1 MELNIVIRTA
11 DPAGAAATLRALGLE
26 ISPPNRPNPTRW
38 HGKARVSVLVEACGP
53 GEQPSAV
60 LGVED
65 PHRLRAAMTGQATTA
80 DADGPVVIDI
90 GGLPVSV
97 VADAGLV
104 SRPGGDASILLHA
117 EVILRDAAGELAEAF
132 SRLDVRNA
140 RVVGPQLLL
149 GRFERL
155 FTMVV
160 DGSDQGSLEVINAI
174 LAVHSDDTMR
184 IEARAAEEFDG
195 LTLARIDKFAWDVRV

>member
-11 DPAGAAATLRALGLE
+11 DPAGAVATLRALGLE

-38 HGKARVSVLVEACGP
+38 HGKARVSVLVEACVS

-60 LGVED
+60 LGVEN
-65 PHRLRAAMTGQATTA
+65 PQSLLAAVAGQATAA
-80 DADGPVVIDI
+80 DGDGPVVIDI
-90 GGLPVSV
+90 GGLSV
-97 VADAGLV
+97 PLVADTGLV
-104 SRPGGDASILLHA
+104 TRPGGDASILLHA

-132 SRLDVRNA
+132 SRLGVRNA

-155 FTMVV
+155 FTMVL

-174 LAVHSDDTMR
+174 LASHSDDTMR
-184 IEARAAEEFDG
+184 IEARAAEEFDVP
-195 LTLARIDKFAWDVRV
+195 TLARIDRFAWDVRV